1 MNKLNNTLLVILTV
15 ILAGAVFNANAQVV
29 YFNGL
34 GRALVTSESLKGRVL
49 DEDTAIGQIKD
60 ITSKRKSTDGYTLF
74 DLGVN
79 AQPSEVLRAS
89 AILRVR
95 NAFGGFYGDGSSLIF
110 RQLRMDGIIAKKVKY
125 EIGDIDLELT
135 PYTMYNF
142 NEMYHDYEAD
152 IFAIRRNVVAY
163 ENFNFGNKWRM
174 QGAHAQ
180 SNFKF
185 TKGIERI
192 GLRLFATRSRKTNFI
207 NTPDRLMF
215 GGRFELVQSKF
226 LQLGAN
232 LVQVKDFAQ
241 TASDTLVNYNNTVT
255 TFDGKFVYGMD
266 KLEVGILGEVGFSSN
281 AFQGKGWID
290 DSVSAGKDFFYDA
303 GLFVR
308 YKPLNIKLSG
318 SYREVGYFFTSP
330 TAQTRR
336 IYDYASAD
344 NYPANTL
351 FPTLV
356 NTPLVP
362 DPFSTALAGTR
373 TPIMLDRMSDETFRN
388 TMINTSLMNFL
399 PQYNN
404 ITPYGQATPNRKGIT
419 IGLNAGD
426 ADRLI
431 KADFIVDMLNEIVSE
446 GSPDGQLRKFM
457 GMKGGAMLNLHKLLR
472 FEKIIAISGG
482 YRSEK
487 TTRSGINDINFN
499 STILD
504 AGLTVEIIK
513 SLDLLGGYKALNA
526 KGNEFIAVRDAFNR
540 IADFTPYPDNFKETQ
555 GLISYGIR
563 YRFSKNTFFTAQGI
577 HSTNTFTVESQNYSI
592 SQLYLNYTMIF

>member
-1 MNKLNNTLLVILTV
+1 MNKLNKSLLVILTV
-15 ILAGAVFNANAQVV
+15 VLAGAVFNANAQVV

-49 DEDTAIGQIKD
+49 DEDTSISQFKD
-60 ITSKRKSTDGYTLF
+60 TTSKRKSTDGYTLF

-95 NAFGGFYGDGSSLIF
+95 NAFGGFYGDGSSLVF

-135 PYTMYNF
+135 PYTMFNF

-152 IFAIRRNVVAY
+152 IFAIRRNVVGY

-192 GLRLFATRSRKTNFI
+192 GVRLFATRSRKTNFI

-215 GGRFELVQSKF
+215 GGRFDVLQSKF
-226 LQLGAN
+226 LQVGAN

-255 TFDGKFVYGMD
+255 TFDAKFTYGMD
-266 KLEVGILGEVGFSSN
+266 KIEIGVVGEFGFSRN
-281 AFQGKGWID
+281 AFQGKGWTD
-290 DSVSAGKDFFYDA
+290 DSVSAGKDYFYDA

-336 IYDYASAD
+336 IYDYGGA

-356 NTPLVP
+356 NTPII
-362 DPFSTALAGTR
+362 DPLALAGTR

-388 TMINTSLMNFL
+388 TTIHTSLMNFL

-446 GSPDGQLRKFM
+446 GTPDGQLRKFM
-457 GMKGGAMLNLHKLLR
+457 GMRGGAMLNLHKLLR
-472 FEKIIAISGG
+472 FEKAIMLSGG
-482 YRSEK
+482 FRSEK
-487 TTRSGINDINFN
+487 TTRGGINDINFN
-499 STILD
+499 STIID
-504 AGLTVEIIK
+504 AGLTVEIVK
-513 SLDLLGGYKALNA
+513 SLDLLAGYKALSA
-526 KGNEFIAVRDAFNR
+526 KGNEFVAVRDEFNR
-540 IADFTPYPDNFKETQ
+540 INDDYRIINDDFKETQ
-555 GLISYGIR
+555 GLISYGMR

-577 HSTNTFTVESQNYSI
+577 HSDNTFTVASKNYGI